1 MNYKIIIIF
10 LFLIVILYLL
20 YSFKK
25 KEAYDSTSQIN
36 NLFQGGMISD
46 ENIILLFNAYELRN
60 PDLLN
65 GNQTLLNY
73 YNMLINS
80 SDNDVDTL
88 NLGDFEVNRES
99 LDNKKTINLRGDFFI
114 KDIDENIKDVLKNKI
129 INTSKVCIYDEDVND
144 PDKIDVECI
153 NAQELFSKIDL
164 PLYRKNK
171 LCIDDRCLDKRDL
184 EVLNGTR
191 SFKIISDHTYHKWN
205 NKCINQN
212 SLRGSLFNDSTC
224 ASFPLGNTSNPYS
237 TYFYFQSLIPD
248 ECSSSTSFKFVKGKN
263 NKETIANIF
272 NTGISDASVVI
283 PENRNNH
290 H

>member
-1 MNYKIIIIF
+1 MNYKIITIF

-25 KEAYDSTSQIN
+25 KEAYESTSQVN
-36 NLFQGGMISD
+36 NLFRGGMISD
-46 ENIILLFNAYELRN
+46 ENITLLFNAYELRN

-80 SDNDVDTL
+80 SDNQVDTL
-88 NLGDFEVNRES
+88 ILDDLELTRENLN
-99 LDNKKTINLRGDFFI
+99 NKKTINLRGDFFI

-171 LCIDDRCLDKRDL
+171 LCIDDKCLDKRDL

-191 SFKIISDHTYHKWN
+191 SFKILSEHTHPKWN

-212 SLRGSLFNDSTC
+212 EFDSVFNDSTC
-224 ASFPLGNTSNPYS
+224 SSFPLGNTSNPYS
-237 TYFYFQSLIPD
+237 TYFYFHSLTPE
-248 ECSSSTSFKFVKGKN
+248 ECDSSTSFKFVKGKN
-263 NKETIANIF
+263 NKETITNIF
-272 NTGISDASVVI
+272 NTGISNARVVI
-283 PENRNNH
+283 PEYRNDPH
-290 H
+290 